1 MPNEIL
7 LAILIVSGIGLII
20 GVVLAIASIVM
31 AVPTNEKVDAVRAE
45 LPGANCGACGF
56 SGCRAYAKAIV
67 AGEAEVNLCPVGG
80 KDVAV
85 KLGEI
90 MGVEAGDVEQKIAVV
105 RCLGSKDNTERRFK
119 YQGAQNCR
127 SATNLVGNLSSCVY
141 GCMGLGDCMKVCPY
155 GAIEVCN
162 GVARV
167 ISENCRGCGMCTA
180 ACPKGLIALV
190 PIKEQAV
197 VRCRN
202 LHKGA
207 ITRKDCNVGCIGCMK
222 CVRVCE
228 EGAIEVKNFHAKVDP
243 KKCTACGK
251 CVAACPRGCVTPFIP
266 TL

>member
-20 GVVLAIASIVM
+20 GIVLAIASIVM
-31 AVPTNEKVDAVRAE
+31 AVPTNEKVDAVRGE
-45 LPGANCGACGF
+45 LPGANCGACGY

-67 AGEAEVNLCPVGG
+67 AGDAEVNLCPVGG
-80 KDVAV
+80 KAVADKV
-85 KLGEI
+85 AEI
-90 MGVEAGDVEQKIAVV
+90 MGVEAGEVEQKVAVV
-105 RCLGSKDNTERRFK
+105 RCMGSKDNTERRFK

-155 GAIEVCN
+155 GAVEICN
-162 GVARV
+162 GVAR
-167 ISENCRGCGMCTA
+167 ILTENCRGCGMCTA

-190 PIKEQAV
+190 PIKEQAL
-197 VRCRN
+197 VRCQN

-207 ITRKDCNVGCIGCMK
+207 MTRKDCNVGCIGCMK
-222 CVRVCE
+222 CVKVCQD
-228 EGAIEVKNFHAKVDP
+228 GAVEVHDYHAVVDP

-251 CVAACPRGCVTPFIP
+251 CVAACPRNCITPFIP
-266 TL
+266 

>member
-31 AVPTNEKVDAVRAE
+31 AVPTNEKADAVRNE

-207 ITRKDCNVGCIGCMK
+207 MTRKDCNVGCIGCMK
-222 CVRVCE
+222 CVKVCE

-266 TL
+266 SL

>member
-31 AVPTNEKVDAVRAE
+31 AVPTNEKVDAVRNE

-207 ITRKDCNVGCIGCMK
+207 MTRKDCNVGCIGCMK
-222 CVRVCE
+222 CVKVCE